1 MRKHKHV
8 EYYGGRIKNLVET
21 AVEAIRQYPEM
32 LEDTTKL
39 HLLLKE
45 KLEGY
50 GKPENCFNC
59 KRSMKVTGYT
69 ADLLDA
75 LLILAMARQVKK
87 NMLTMEFTDANMVHL
102 PTLQVS
108 NGVLKRQTKCDY
120 LGLIKQADNWRG
132 TGYWCLTTWAWK
144 ALRGELI
151 PKTANY
157 WEGNLISR
165 STETTTL
172 THMFQTHKDQ
182 ILTALAKRKAIRT
195 DRRADFQG
203 YDPAQWADFAG
214 FINEEI

>member
-1 MRKHKHV
+1 MKKHKHV

-21 AVEAIRQYPEM
+21 VVLAIRQYPEM

-39 HLLLKE
+39 HALLKE
-45 KLEGY
+45 KIEGY
-50 GKPENCFNC
+50 GMPETCFNC

-87 NMLTMEFTDANMVHL
+87 NLLTMEFTDANMVHL

-132 TGYWCLTTWAWK
+132 TGYWCLTSWAFK
-144 ALRGELI
+144 ALRGESI

-157 WEGNLISR
+157 WEGKLISR
-165 STETTTL
+165 SMETTTL

-182 ILTALAKRKAIRT
+182 VLQALAKRKAVRT
-195 DRRADFQG
+195 DRRAEFQG
-203 YDPAQWADFAG
+203 YDPQQWAGFAG
-214 FINEEI
+214 LINEEQ